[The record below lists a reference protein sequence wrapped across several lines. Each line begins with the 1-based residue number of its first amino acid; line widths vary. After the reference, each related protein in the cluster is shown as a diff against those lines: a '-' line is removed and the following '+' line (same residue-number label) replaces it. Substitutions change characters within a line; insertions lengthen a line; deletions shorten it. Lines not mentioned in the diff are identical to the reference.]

1 MQVLTHSWQK
11 YMANDGDSVGKTVFC
26 SSECVLSN
34 SIIVLFV
41 SVVSMEINRRHY
53 FQRDLHINTFEIFL
67 IRMSSSVNSVSY
79 LHVLSGE
86 AHEETH
92 REHAQNLR
100 VLSPQ
105 NR

>member
-41 SVVSMEINRRHY
+41 SVVSMEVNKRY
-53 FQRDLHINTFEIFL
+53 CNLHITAHSLCFTTSCMEYHDQTQHISCV
-67 IRMSSSVNSVSY
+67 SSDFV
-79 LHVLSGE
+79 HV
-86 AHEETH
+86 
-92 REHAQNLR
+92 
-100 VLSPQ
+100 
-105 NR
+105 